1 VVVGECRK
9 ASSPAVAALCVL
21 QITKCFAICA
31 LRGGGRWV
39 VVLVGWGAPGQALR
53 STDRAAQSLVQNGE
67 TPMETR
73 RPAYGPALVPNSIA
87 FGSAPRR
94 EVDSQP
100 ISQLDRPAVRQ
111 TETHTLGFLLVAD
124 TLCSSLNFKHR
135 WWPSGNACHRK
146 FLGRRFEPWCG
157 EYLQRRRRCKSQQA
171 RNQTTDSEVHVGCVT
186 IGPAAMLQ
194 QSASPLL
201 EAC

>member
-1 VVVGECRK
+1 MIKYPMR
-9 ASSPAVAALCVL
+9 SLCLYHPIWVL
-21 QITKCFAICA
+21 W
-31 LRGGGRWV
+31 GGGGVPR
-39 VVLVGWGAPGQALR
+39 GPGPQ
-53 STDRAAQSLVQNGE
+53 
-67 TPMETR
+67 
-73 RPAYGPALVPNSIA
+73 PAYAVFHPRQLKNGNSIA
-87 FGSAPRR
+87 FGGAPRR

-124 TLCSSLNFKHR
+124 TLCSSRDQSDFQHR

-146 FLGRRFEPWCG
+146 LVGWRFEPWCG
-157 EYLQRRRRCKSQQA
+157 DYLQRRRRCKSQQA
-171 RNQTTDSEVHVGCVT
+171 RIRTTDYRVRVGYVT

-194 QSASPLL
+194 RSASPLL

>member
-1 VVVGECRK
+1 MHRPPCMVSLLLK
-9 ASSPAVAALCVL
+9 LC
-21 QITKCFAICA
+21 A
-31 LRGGGRWV
+31 
-39 VVLVGWGAPGQALR
+39 VVLHTHSYHPPKFGSNLKHHNR
-53 STDRAAQSLVQNGE
+53 DL
-67 TPMETR
+67 
-73 RPAYGPALVPNSIA
+73 NSIA

-124 TLCSSLNFKHR
+124 TLCSSRDRSHFKYR
-135 WWPSGNACHRK
+135 WWPSGNACHRQL
-146 FLGRRFEPWCG
+146 LGRRFEPWCAD
-157 EYLQRRRRCKSQQA
+157 YLQQRRRCKSRQA
-171 RNQTTDSEVHVGCVT
+171 GIRSPDYKACIGCVT

-194 QSASPLL
+194 HSASPLL

>member
-1 VVVGECRK
+1 MGKIV
-9 ASSPAVAALCVL
+9 P
-21 QITKCFAICA
+21 
-31 LRGGGRWV
+31 
-39 VVLVGWGAPGQALR
+39 
-53 STDRAAQSLVQNGE
+53 QSLKMMGKIAPELGV
-67 TPMETR
+67 R
-73 RPAYGPALVPNSIA
+73 NSIA

-124 TLCSSLNFKHR
+124 TLCSSRDRPHFKYR
-135 WWPSGNACHRK
+135 WWPSGNACHRQL
-146 FLGRRFEPWCG
+146 LGRRFEPWCAD
-157 EYLQRRRRCKSQQA
+157 YLQRRRRCKSQQA
-171 RNQTTDSEVHVGCVT
+171 GIRTTDYKACVGCVT

-194 QSASPLL
+194 HSASPLL

>member
-1 VVVGECRK
+1 MGRNDLQRFAHIPQTIM
-9 ASSPAVAALCVL
+9 ASWDRQTGVTYTNTLYHHSI
-21 QITKCFAICA
+21 ITQFRHCILSGTWLLYTCLPSWGSAT
-31 LRGGGRWV
+31 GGRN
-39 VVLVGWGAPGQALR
+39 QKCC
-53 STDRAAQSLVQNGE
+53 T
-67 TPMETR
+67 
-73 RPAYGPALVPNSIA
+73 NSIA

-124 TLCSSLNFKHR
+124 TLWSSRDRFDFKHW

-146 FLGRRFEPWCG
+146 LAGRRYD
-157 EYLQRRRRCKSQQA
+157 YLQRCRRCISQQT
-171 RNQTTDSEVHVGCVT
+171 RIRTTGYKVCAGCVT